1 MGSETGEQMVLAK
14 PLVVEAIMPASVLRE
29 LRPEEMLQAYRTS
42 GFPAATQPVVPL
54 SNS

>member
-14 PLVVEAIMPASVLRE
+14 ALVVEAIMPASVLCE
-29 LRPEEMLQAYRTS
+29 PRPDEMAQAYRTS
-42 GFPAATQPVVPL
+42 GLPAATQPVVPL